1 VHWLYDI
8 DIPHDELLIFMGEFN
23 FIRSQNNRSMCG
35 RDVNDMF
42 LFNDNVDHLGKEDL
56 SLGQICSKTLLWG
69 SLSGSS
75 LVPTRFLS
83 IQKLMFTL

>member
-56 SLGQICSKTLLWG
+56 SLGQICSKTLLW
-69 SLSGSS
+69 SRLSGSS
-75 LVPTRFLS
+75 LVPTRFLP
-83 IQKLMFTL
+83 IQILMFTL